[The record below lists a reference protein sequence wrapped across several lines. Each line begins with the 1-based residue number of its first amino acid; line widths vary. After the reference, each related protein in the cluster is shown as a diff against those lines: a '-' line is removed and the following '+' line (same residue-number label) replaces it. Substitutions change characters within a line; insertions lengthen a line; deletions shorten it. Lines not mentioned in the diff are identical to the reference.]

1 MHTGFFT
8 HGNNFFQAEVF
19 VQSKRNGNFIQ
30 FVFRQNDRQIIDSS
44 KYLNSAVHRSGFHV
58 VIENSA
64 DQIAPLRIGN
74 DPVNIFLGRTAVA
87 DHQNLFLI
95 AAVLPHIA

>member
-1 MHTGFFT
+1 MHTGFFA

-19 VQSKRNGNFIQ
+19 IQSKRNGNFIQ

-44 KYLNSAVHRSGFHV
+44 KYLDSAVHCSGFHM
-58 VIENSA
+58 VIENST
-64 DQIAPLRIGN
+64 DQIPPLRVCN
-74 DPVNIFLGRTAVA
+74 DSVNILLGRAAVA
-87 DHQNLFLI
+87 NHEDLFLI